1 MSNPLNTVNGVSVT
15 SATTS
20 SATTSAGATLDK
32 NAFLQLLAKQMQ
44 YQDPLSPQDNTA
56 YVAQLAQYST
66 LEQMTNMNESMT
78 KLSSVVG
85 NIDQS
90 VLVGQ
95 MSGMIGQTIQWTDD
109 NKKTYSGKV
118 LGVSISNNAPSIV
131 AQAAGAKTSVSV
143 PVGQITLVGSN
154 ASVDSIINST
164 AASATSTSSTSA

>member
-1 MSNPLNTVNGVSVT
+1 M
-15 SATTS
+15 
-20 SATTSAGATLDK
+20 
-32 NAFLQLLAKQMQ
+32 
-44 YQDPLSPQDNTA
+44 SPQDNSA
-56 YVAQLAQYST
+56 FVAQLAQFSS
-66 LEQMTNMNESMT
+66 LEQMTNVAEGMT

-109 NKKTYSGKV
+109 NQKTYSGKV

-154 ASVDSIINST
+154 ASVDSVISSTGSTTGTNST
-164 AASATSTSSTSA
+164 SV

>member
-20 SATTSAGATLDK
+20 SSTANTSGATLGKD
-32 NAFLQLLAKQMQ
+32 AFLQLLAKQMQ
-44 YQDPLSPQDNTA
+44 YQDPLSPQDNSA
-56 YVAQLAQYST
+56 FVAQLAQFSS
-66 LEQMTNMNESMT
+66 LEQMTNVAEGMT

-109 NKKTYSGKV
+109 NQKTYSGKV

-154 ASVDSIINST
+154 ASVDSVISST
-164 AASATSTSSTSA
+164 GSTTGTNSTSA